1 MGTLWQDV
9 RYGFRML
16 GRNPAFTAVV
26 VAILAVAIG
35 ASTAVFSVVNA
46 VMLRPLPYKDSRDLV
61 TIREHGVRAARILCG
76 RPHFSFLRENNH
88 VFESL
93 AGLCG
98 RAFYVT
104 GIEKPHQ
111 VLAGEVT
118 ANFFPLLGTQ
128 PMLGRGFLPEEERPE
143 SAHVVILSHAFWR
156 DYLGASPD
164 ALGQTLSLTTYK
176 LGEKSVTTG
185 MHRESYTIVGIMPPR
200 FTFPYGKSVPLWTP
214 LIITEGVTG
223 SYPAP
228 VFPLARLKK
237 GVTPTQA
244 EADLAVLA
252 EHLRQFDPKVDL
264 EGAKFDVKRLLD
276 RLVEGHRKLPLL
288 LLGAAGFVLLI
299 ACGNVANLF
308 LARAT
313 VRQREMA
320 MRVALGASRGR
331 VLRQMLTESLLL
343 SGAAGV
349 LGLLLTFGTVQGL
362 VRLCPSDTPRLQET
376 SVDLTVLGFTLGV
389 AVLTGLLFGMMPAWR
404 ASDVSVGETLKE
416 GSGRT
421 TTGRGWRRLHSGLV
435 VSQLGLSL
443 VLLIGSALLIRSLM
457 ALTTVDLGFRPENVL
472 ALEIDL
478 PLAKYTK
485 TAQQNA
491 FCQSLL
497 ERLRALP
504 HVQSA
509 ALSDAWGVTGV
520 LGEGGYTARF
530 SLSGET
536 DTGLR
541 HTANWRCVTPDF
553 FAALGVRFL
562 RGRTLSEQDPDGV
575 VIDEILAQKCFP
587 DTDPVGQRLITED
600 GFFGHNPHTIL
611 GVVDTVKSF
620 ETLAPVQGMVYAMET
635 DLRDWPVF
643 LMRTDGDPMRL
654 APAVRQQVAD
664 LEPDPVIQTLEPL
677 ETTLSQ
683 MLAPRRFVM
692 ILLSLF
698 AGIALALA
706 TVGVYGL
713 LQYSTTQQT
722 HDIGIRIALGAR
734 KIDILWA
741 VVGQG
746 SKLTLIGVVL
756 GLAGAVALTRIL
768 SSFLYGVTATDPL
781 TLACVSVVLAGIAL
795 LASYLPARRAA
806 RIDPMVALRYE

>member
-1 MGTLWQDV
+1 
-9 RYGFRML
+9 ML
-16 GRNPAFTAVV
+16 ARTPGFTAVV
-26 VAILAVAIG
+26 VVILAVGIG
-35 ASTAVFSVVNA
+35 ANTAVFSVVNA
-46 VMLRPLPYKDSRDLV
+46 VMLRPLPYKNSHDLV
-61 TIREHGVRAARILCG
+61 TIREHGVRAERILCG
-76 RPHFSFLRENNH
+76 RSHFSFLRENNH

-93 AGLCG
+93 AGFCG

-104 GIEKPHQ
+104 GIEKPHE
-111 VLAGEVT
+111 VLTGEVT
-118 ANFFPLLGTQ
+118 ANLFPLLGIQ

-143 SAHVVILSHAFWR
+143 SAHVVILSHAFWT
-156 DYLGASPD
+156 DYLGGAPD
-164 ALGQTLSLTTYK
+164 ALGRTLSLATYK
-176 LGEKSVTTG
+176 LGETAITG
-185 MHRESYTIVGIMPPR
+185 FHSEGYTIVGIMPLG
-200 FTFPYGKSVPLWTP
+200 FTFPFGKSAPLWTP

-223 SYPAP
+223 PYPPP
-228 VFPLARLKK
+228 VFPLGCLKK
-237 GVTPTQA
+237 DVTPAQA
-244 EADLAVLA
+244 QADLAVLA
-252 EHLRQFDPKVDL
+252 EHLRQLDPKVDL

-331 VLRQMLTESLLL
+331 VLRQILTESLLL
-343 SGAAGV
+343 SAAAGV
-349 LGLLLTFGTVQGL
+349 LGLLLTFGTVRGL

-443 VLLIGSALLIRSLM
+443 ILLIGSALLIRSLM
-457 ALTTVDLGFRPENVL
+457 ALASVDLGFRPENVL
-472 ALEIDL
+472 ALEIRL
-478 PLAKYTK
+478 PYAKYTQ
-485 TAQQNA
+485 TAERNA

-497 ERLRALP
+497 ERLRTLP
-504 HVQSA
+504 GVQSA

-520 LGEGGYTARF
+520 MGEGGYTARF
-530 SLSGET
+530 SLSGQT
-536 DTGLR
+536 DTGPR
-541 HTANWRCVTPDF
+541 HTANWQCVTPDF

-562 RGRTLSEQDPDGV
+562 RGQALSDQDPDGV
-575 VIDEILAQKCFP
+575 VIDEILAQECFP
-587 DTDPVGQRLITED
+587 GVDPIGQRLITEDRFND

-611 GVVDTVKSF
+611 GVVDTVRSF
-620 ETLAPVQGMVYAMET
+620 DILAPAQGMVYAKET
-635 DLRDWPVF
+635 DLRDSPVF
-643 LMRTDGDPMRL
+643 LIRTDGDPLRL

-677 ETTLSQ
+677 TTTLSQ

-706 TVGVYGL
+706 TIGVYGL

-722 HDIGIRIALGAR
+722 HDIGIRMALGAR
-734 KIDILWA
+734 KIDILRA
-741 VVGQG
+741 VVGHG
-746 SKLTLIGVVL
+746 LKLTVFGVAA
-756 GLAGAVALTRIL
+756 GLAGALILTRVI
-768 SSFLYGVTATDPL
+768 SSFLYGVTRTDPM
-781 TLACVSVVLAGIAL
+781 TFVCVSLVLAGVAL

>member
-1 MGTLWQDV
+1 MGTLWQDI
-9 RYGFRML
+9 RYGGRML
-16 GRNPAFTAVV
+16 AKNPGFTAVV
-26 VAILAVAIG
+26 VLILAVGIG
-35 ASTAVFSVVNA
+35 ANTALFSVVNA
-46 VMLRPLPYKDSRDLV
+46 VLLRPLPYKNSHDLV
-61 TIREHGVRAARILCG
+61 TIREHGVRAGRILCG

-88 VFESL
+88 AFESL
-93 AGLCG
+93 AGFSG
-98 RAFYVT
+98 RAFYVM
-104 GIEKPHQ
+104 GIDKSCQ
-111 VLAGEVT
+111 VHALEVT
-118 ANFFPLLGTQ
+118 ANLFPLLGIR
-128 PMLGRGFLPEEERPE
+128 PMLGRGFLPEEEKPE

-164 ALGQTLSLTTYK
+164 ALGKTLSLTTNK
-176 LGEKSVTTG
+176 LGESLTAD
-185 MHRESYTIVGIMPPR
+185 MHRESYTIVGILPPG

-214 LIITEGVTG
+214 LVITEGVAG
-223 SYPAP
+223 PYPWP

-252 EHLRQFDPKVDL
+252 EHLRQLDPKVDI
-264 EGAKFDVKRLLD
+264 EGATFSVTRLLD
-276 RLVEGHRKLPLL
+276 GLVKGHRKLPLL

-343 SGAAGV
+343 SLAAGV
-349 LGLLLTFGTVQGL
+349 LGLLLAFGTVKGL

-389 AVLTGLLFGMMPAWR
+389 ALLTGLLFGMMPAWR

-421 TTGRGWRRLHSGLV
+421 TTGRRWRRLHSGLV

-457 ALTTVDLGFRPENVL
+457 ALASVDLGFRPENVL
-472 ALEIDL
+472 AMEISL
-478 PLAKYTK
+478 PYAKYTE

-509 ALSDAWGVTGV
+509 ALSDGWGVTGV
-520 LGEGGYTARF
+520 MGEGGYTARF
-530 SLSGET
+530 SSSGQT
-536 DTGLR
+536 DTELR
-541 HTANWRCVTPDF
+541 HTAKWRCVTPDF
-553 FAALGVRFL
+553 FAALGARFL

-600 GFFGHNPHTIL
+600 EFFGHNIHTIL
-611 GVVDTVKSF
+611 GVVDTVRSF
-620 ETLAPVQGMVYAMET
+620 DILAPVQGMVYAMET

-643 LMRTDGDPMRL
+643 LIRTDGDPMRL
-654 APAVRQQVAD
+654 APTVRQQVAD

-692 ILLSLF
+692 LLLSLF

-706 TVGVYGL
+706 TIGVYAL
-713 LQYSTTQQT
+713 LQYGTTQQT
-722 HDIGIRIALGAR
+722 HDIGIRMALGAR
-734 KIDILWA
+734 QADILRA
-741 VVGQG
+741 VMWQG
-746 SKLTLIGVVL
+746 FQLTLVGVTIGLV
-756 GLAGAVALTRIL
+756 GALFLTRVI
-768 SSFLYGVTATDPL
+768 SSFLYGVTRTDLATFAGVS
-781 TLACVSVVLAGIAL
+781 LALAGAAL
-795 LASYLPARRAA
+795 LAGYLPARRAA

>member
-1 MGTLWQDV
+1 MGTLGQDI
-9 RYGFRML
+9 RYGLRML
-16 GRNPAFTAVV
+16 ARSPGFTVV
-26 VAILAVAIG
+26 VVVILAVGIGVNTAI
-35 ASTAVFSVVNA
+35 FSVVNA
-46 VMLRPLPYKDSRDLV
+46 VMLRPLPYKNSRDLV
-61 TIREHGVRAARILCG
+61 TIREHGVRADRILCA
-76 RPHFSFLRENNH
+76 RSHFSFLRENNH

-93 AGLCG
+93 AGFCG

-104 GIEKPHQ
+104 GIEKPHE
-111 VLAGEVT
+111 VRTGEVT
-118 ANFFPLLGTQ
+118 ANLFPLLGIQ

-156 DYLGASPD
+156 DYLGGAPD
-164 ALGQTLSLTTYK
+164 ALGKTLSLTTYK
-176 LGEKSVTTG
+176 LGETVITG
-185 MHRESYTIVGIMPPR
+185 FHSEGYTIVGIMPLG
-200 FTFPYGKSVPLWTP
+200 FTFPFGKSVPLWTP

-223 SYPAP
+223 PYPPP

-237 GVTPTQA
+237 GVTPAQA

-252 EHLRQFDPKVDL
+252 DHLRQFDPKVDL
-264 EGAKFDVKRLLD
+264 EGATFEVYRLLD
-276 RLVEGHRKLPLL
+276 GLVRGHRKLPLL

-343 SGAAGV
+343 SVAAGV
-349 LGLLLTFGTVQGL
+349 LGVLLTFGTVKGL

-416 GSGRT
+416 ASGRT

-443 VLLIGSALLIRSLM
+443 ILLIGSALLIRSLM
-457 ALTTVDLGFRPENVL
+457 ALANVDLGFRPENVL
-472 ALEIDL
+472 ALEIRL
-478 PLAKYTK
+478 PYAKYTN
-485 TAQQNA
+485 TAQKNA
-491 FCQSLL
+491 FCQSLR

-504 HVQSA
+504 GVQSA
-509 ALSDAWGVTGV
+509 ALSDSWGVTG
-520 LGEGGYTARF
+520 GYPARF
-530 SLSGET
+530 SLSGQT

-541 HTANWRCVTPDF
+541 HTAQWRSVTPDF
-553 FAALGVRFL
+553 FTALGVRFL
-562 RGRTLSEQDPDGV
+562 RGQTLSDQAPDGV
-575 VIDEILAQKCFP
+575 VIDEILARECFP
-587 DTDPVGQRLITED
+587 GVDPVGQRLITED
-600 GFFGHNPHTIL
+600 RFEDGLFGHNLHTIL
-611 GVVDTVKSF
+611 GVVETVRSF
-620 ETLAPVQGMVYAMET
+620 DIPAPVQGMVYAMATEFEN
-635 DLRDWPVF
+635 WPA
-643 LMRTDGDPMRL
+643 LLIRTDGDPMRL

-706 TVGVYGL
+706 TIGVYGL

-722 HDIGIRIALGAR
+722 HDIGIRMALGAR
-734 KIDILWA
+734 KVDILRA
-741 VVGQG
+741 VVGHG
-746 SKLTLIGVVL
+746 LKLTVFGVAV
-756 GLAGAVALTRIL
+756 GLAGALLLTRVI
-768 SSFLYGVTATDPL
+768 SSFLYGVTRTDPM
-781 TLACVSVVLAGIAL
+781 TFVCVSLLLAGVAL
-795 LASYLPARRAA
+795 LASYIPARRAA
-806 RIDPMVALRYE
+806 KIDPMVALRYE

>member
-9 RYGFRML
+9 KYGCRML
-16 GRNPAFTAVV
+16 GRNPGFTAVV
-26 VAILAVAIG
+26 ILILAVGIG
-35 ASTAVFSVVNA
+35 ANTAVFSVVNA
-46 VMLRPLPYKDSRDLV
+46 VMLRPLPYKNSRDLV
-61 TIREHGVRAARILCG
+61 RIREQGVRSARIVCG
-76 RPHFSFLRENNH
+76 RPHFSFLRENNQ

-93 AGLCG
+93 AGYCG

-104 GIEKPHQ
+104 GIERPHE
-111 VLAGEVT
+111 VPTCEVT
-118 ANFFPLLGTQ
+118 ANLFPMLGIQ
-128 PMLGRGFLPEEERPE
+128 PMLGRGFLPEEEQPE
-143 SAHVVILSHAFWR
+143 NAHVVILNHAFWR

-164 ALGQTLSLTTYK
+164 ALGKTLSLTTYK
-176 LGEKSVTTG
+176 LGETTITG
-185 MHRESYTIVGIMPPR
+185 FHSEGYTIVGIMPPG
-200 FTFPYGKSVPLWTP
+200 FTFPFGQSRPLWTP
-214 LIITEGVTG
+214 LIITEGVAG
-223 SYPAP
+223 PYPPP

-237 GVTPTQA
+237 GVTPAQV
-244 EADLAVLA
+244 EADLAVLSDR
-252 EHLRQFDPKVDL
+252 LRQFDPKVDL
-264 EGAKFDVKRLLD
+264 EGARFSVIRLLD
-276 RLVEGHRKLPLL
+276 GVVEGHRKLPLL

-313 VRQREMA
+313 GRQREMA

-343 SGAAGV
+343 SVAAGV
-349 LGLLLTFGTVQGL
+349 LGLLLTFCTVKGL
-362 VRLCPSDTPRLQET
+362 VRLCPSDTPRLQDT

-389 AVLTGLLFGMMPAWR
+389 AILTGLLFGMIPAWR

-457 ALTTVDLGFRPENVL
+457 ALASVDLGFRPENVL
-472 ALEIDL
+472 ALEIRL
-478 PLAKYTK
+478 PYAKYTN
-485 TAQQNA
+485 TAQRKA
-491 FCQSLL
+491 FIQPLL

-509 ALSDAWGVTGV
+509 ALLDGFGVTDA
-520 LGEGGYTARF
+520 LGEGGYATPF
-530 SLSGET
+530 SLSGQT
-536 DTGLR
+536 DTRLR
-541 HTANWRCVTPDF
+541 PTAKWRSVTPDF

-562 RGRTLSEQDPDGV
+562 QGQTLSEQDPDGV
-575 VIDEILAQKCFP
+575 VIDEILAQKYFP
-587 DTDPVGQRLITED
+587 GVDPVGQRLITED
-600 GFFGHNPHTIL
+600 GASGHNLHTIL
-611 GVVDTVKSF
+611 GVVDTVRSF
-620 ETLAPVQGMVYAMET
+620 DILGPVQGMVYAMATEFEN
-635 DLRDWPVF
+635 WPA
-643 LMRTDGDPMRL
+643 LLIRTDGDPMRL
-654 APAVRQQVAD
+654 APAVRKQVAD
-664 LEPDPVIQTLEPL
+664 LEPDPVIRTLEPL

-683 MLAPRRFVM
+683 MLAPRRFAM

-706 TVGVYGL
+706 TIGVYGL

-722 HDIGIRIALGAR
+722 HDIGIRMALGAR
-734 KIDILWA
+734 KTDILRA

-746 SKLTLIGVVL
+746 LRLTLIGIAL
-756 GLAGAVALTRIL
+756 GVAGAVALTRVL
-768 SSFLYGVTATDPL
+768 ASLLYGVTPTDPL
-781 TLACVSVVLAGIAL
+781 TLAGVSLVLIGIAL

>member
-1 MGTLWQDV
+1 
-9 RYGFRML
+9 ML
-16 GRNPAFTAVV
+16 ARTPGFTAVV
-26 VAILAVAIG
+26 VVILAVGIG
-35 ASTAVFSVVNA
+35 ANTAVFSVVNA
-46 VMLRPLPYKDSRDLV
+46 VLLRPLPYQNSRDIV
-61 TIREHGVRAARILCG
+61 AIREHGVRAARILCG

-93 AGLCG
+93 AGFSG

-104 GIEKPHQ
+104 GIEKPYQ
-111 VLAGEVT
+111 VRGLEVT
-118 ANFFPLLGTQ
+118 ANFFPLLGIQ

-143 SAHVVILSHAFWR
+143 NAHVVILSHAFWM
-156 DYLGASPD
+156 DYLGGAPD
-164 ALGQTLSLTTYK
+164 ALGKTLSLTTNK
-176 LGEKSVTTG
+176 LGEGLSTG
-185 MHRESYTIVGIMPPR
+185 LHSEGYTIVGILPPG
-200 FTFPYGKSVPLWTP
+200 FGFPYSKSVPLWTP
-214 LIITEGVTG
+214 LIMTEGATG
-223 SYPAP
+223 AYPWP
-228 VFPLARLKK
+228 VFPLGRLKR
-237 GVTPTQA
+237 GVTPAQA
-244 EADLAVLA
+244 EADLAVFA
-252 EHLRQFDPKVDL
+252 EHLRQLDPKVDL
-264 EGAKFDVKRLLD
+264 AGATFEVYRLLD
-276 RLVEGHRKLPLL
+276 GLVRGHRKLPLL

-349 LGLLLTFGTVQGL
+349 LGLLLTFGTVKGL

-389 AVLTGLLFGMMPAWR
+389 VVLTGLLFGMVPAWR

-457 ALTTVDLGFRPENVL
+457 ALANVDLGFRPENVL
-472 ALEIDL
+472 TLGMRL
-478 PLAKYTK
+478 PYAKYTN

-504 HVQSA
+504 GVQSVA
-509 ALSDAWGVTGV
+509 SSDSWSVTD
-520 LGEGGYTARF
+520 GYTARF
-530 SLSGET
+530 SLAGQT
-536 DTGLR
+536 DAGLR
-541 HTANWRCVTPDF
+541 HTANWRSVTPDF

-562 RGRTLSEQDPDGV
+562 RGQTLAEQDPEGV
-575 VIDEILAQKCFP
+575 VVDEILARACFP

-600 GFFGHNPHTIL
+600 RFGDGSFGHNPHTIL
-611 GVVDTVKSF
+611 GVVGAVRSFDTA
-620 ETLAPVQGMVYAMET
+620 APVQGMVYALATGFENS
-635 DLRDWPVF
+635 PVF
-643 LMRTDGDPMRL
+643 WIRTEGDPMRL
-654 APAVRQQVAD
+654 APAVRQQVAE

-677 ETTLSQ
+677 EKTLSQ

-706 TVGVYGL
+706 TIGIYGL

-722 HDIGIRIALGAR
+722 HDIGIRMALGAR
-734 KIDILWA
+734 KTDILRA

-746 SKLTLIGVVL
+746 LKLTLIGVMA

-768 SSFLYGVTATDPL
+768 SSLLYGVTPTDPL

-806 RIDPMVALRYE
+806 RVDPMTALRYE

>member
-1 MGTLWQDV
+1 MGTLGQDI
-9 RYGFRML
+9 RYGLRML
-16 GRNPAFTAVV
+16 ARSPGFTVVAVV
-26 VAILAVAIG
+26 ILAVGIG
-35 ASTAVFSVVNA
+35 ANTAVFSVVNA

-61 TIREHGVRAARILCG
+61 TIREHGVRAERILCG

-93 AGLCG
+93 AGFCG

-104 GIEKPHQ
+104 GIEKPHEIHTC
-111 VLAGEVT
+111 EVT
-118 ANFFPLLGTQ
+118 ANLFPLLGIQ

-143 SAHVVILSHAFWR
+143 SAHVVILSHAFWT

-164 ALGQTLSLTTYK
+164 ALGQTLSLTTNK
-176 LGEKSVTTG
+176 LGEGLSTG
-185 MHRESYTIVGIMPPR
+185 LHSEGYTIVGIMPLG
-200 FTFPYGKSVPLWTP
+200 FAFPFGRPAPLWTP
-214 LIITEGVTG
+214 MIITEGATG
-223 SYPAP
+223 LYPPP

-237 GVTPTQA
+237 GVTPAQA

-252 EHLRQFDPKVDL
+252 DHLRQFDPKVDL
-264 EGAKFDVKRLLD
+264 EGATFEVYRLLD
-276 RLVEGHRKLPLL
+276 GLVRGHRKLPLL

-343 SGAAGV
+343 SVAAGV
-349 LGLLLTFGTVQGL
+349 LGVLLTFGTVKGL

-416 GSGRT
+416 ASGRT

-443 VLLIGSALLIRSLM
+443 ILLIGSALLIRSLM
-457 ALTTVDLGFRPENVL
+457 ALANVDLGFRPENVL
-472 ALEIDL
+472 ALEIRL
-478 PLAKYTK
+478 PYAKYTN
-485 TAQQNA
+485 TAQKNA
-491 FCQSLL
+491 FCQSLR

-504 HVQSA
+504 GVQSA
-509 ALSDAWGVTGV
+509 ALSDSWGVTG
-520 LGEGGYTARF
+520 GYPARF
-530 SLSGET
+530 SLSGQT

-541 HTANWRCVTPDF
+541 HTAKWRSVTPDF
-553 FAALGVRFL
+553 FTALGVRFL
-562 RGRTLSEQDPDGV
+562 RGQTLSEQDPDGV
-575 VIDEILAQKCFP
+575 VIDEILARECFLGV
-587 DTDPVGQRLITED
+587 DPVGQRLIMED
-600 GFFGHNPHTIL
+600 RASEHNLHTIL
-611 GVVDTVKSF
+611 GVVETVRSF
-620 ETLAPVQGMVYAMET
+620 DIPAPVQGMVYAMATEFENS
-635 DLRDWPVF
+635 PAF
-643 LMRTDGDPMRL
+643 LIRTDGDPMRL

-677 ETTLSQ
+677 ETALSQ
-683 MLAPRRFVM
+683 VLAPRRFVM

-706 TVGVYGL
+706 TIGVYGL
-713 LQYSTTQQT
+713 LQYSTAQQT
-722 HDIGIRIALGAR
+722 HDIGIRMALGAR
-734 KIDILWA
+734 KIDILRT

-746 SKLTLIGVVL
+746 LKLTVFGVAVGL
-756 GLAGAVALTRIL
+756 GGALLLTRVI
-768 SSFLYGVTATDPL
+768 SSFLYGVTRTDPM
-781 TLACVSVVLAGIAL
+781 TFACVPLILAGVAL
-795 LASYLPARRAA
+795 LASYIPARRAA
-806 RIDPMVALRYE
+806 KIDPMVALRYE

>member
-9 RYGFRML
+9 KYGCRML
-16 GRNPAFTAVV
+16 GRNRGFTAVV
-26 VAILAVAIG
+26 ILILAVGIG
-35 ASTAVFSVVNA
+35 ANTAVFSVVNA
-46 VMLRPLPYKDSRDLV
+46 VLLRPLPYKNSRDLV
-61 TIREHGVRAARILCG
+61 RIREQGVRSARIVCG

-111 VLAGEVT
+111 VLTGEVT
-118 ANFFPLLGTQ
+118 ANFFPLLGIQ

-143 SAHVVILSHAFWR
+143 GAHVVILSHAFWI
-156 DYLGASPD
+156 DYLGASPE
-164 ALGQTLSLTTYK
+164 ALGKTLSLTTYE
-176 LGEKSVTTG
+176 LGEKSLTTG
-185 MHRESYTIVGIMPPR
+185 MHRESYTIVGIMPPG
-200 FTFPYGKSVPLWTP
+200 FTYPYGKSVPLWTP
-214 LIITEGVTG
+214 LITTEGVMG

-244 EADLAVLA
+244 EADMAVLA
-252 EHLRQFDPKVDL
+252 DHLRQLDPKVDL

-343 SGAAGV
+343 SVAAGV
-349 LGLLLTFGTVQGL
+349 LGLLLAFGTVKGL

-389 AVLTGLLFGMMPAWR
+389 AILTGLLFGMMPAWR

-457 ALTTVDLGFRPENVL
+457 ALASVDLGFRPENVL
-472 ALEIDL
+472 ALEIRL
-478 PLAKYTK
+478 PYAKYTN
-485 TAQQNA
+485 TAQRKA
-491 FCQSLL
+491 FFQPLL

-509 ALSDAWGVTGV
+509 ALLDGFGVTDA
-520 LGEGGYTARF
+520 LGTEGYAARF
-530 SLSGET
+530 SLLGQT
-536 DTGLR
+536 DAGLR
-541 HTANWRCVTPDF
+541 HTAKWRCVTPDF

-562 RGRTLSEQDPDGV
+562 RGQTLSDQDPDGV
-575 VIDEILAQKCFP
+575 VIDEILARKCFP
-587 DTDPVGQRLITED
+587 GVDPVGQRLITED
-600 GFFGHNPHTIL
+600 SASGHNLHTIL
-611 GVVDTVKSF
+611 GVVDTVRSF
-620 ETLAPVQGMVYAMET
+620 DILAPVQGMVYAMATEFEN
-635 DLRDWPVF
+635 WPA
-643 LMRTDGDPMRL
+643 LLIRTDGDPMRL
-654 APAVRQQVAD
+654 APAVRKQVAD

-698 AGIALALA
+698 AGIALVLA
-706 TVGVYGL
+706 TIGVYGL

-722 HDIGIRIALGAR
+722 HDIGIRMALGAR
-734 KIDILWA
+734 KTDILRA

-746 SKLTLIGVVL
+746 LRLTLIGIAL
-756 GLAGAVALTRIL
+756 GVAGAVALTRIL
-768 SSFLYGVTATDPL
+768 SSLLYGVTATDPL
-781 TLACVSVVLAGIAL
+781 IIACVSMVLAGVAL
-795 LASYLPARRAA
+795 LASYIPARRAA
-806 RIDPMVALRYE
+806 RVDPMTALRYE

>member
-1 MGTLWQDV
+1 MGTLWQDI
-9 RYGFRML
+9 RYGLRML
-16 GRNPAFTAVV
+16 ARSPGFTAVV
-26 VAILAVAIG
+26 ILILAVGIG
-35 ASTAVFSVVNA
+35 ANTAVFSVVNA
-46 VMLRPLPYKDSRDLV
+46 VLLRPLPYKNSRDLV
-61 TIREHGVRAARILCG
+61 TIREHGVRSERILCG

-93 AGLCG
+93 AGFSG

-104 GIEKPHQ
+104 GIEKPHE
-111 VLAGEVT
+111 VHACEVT
-118 ANFFPLLGTQ
+118 ANLFPLLGIQ
-128 PMLGRGFLPEEERPE
+128 PMLGRGFLPDEERPE
-143 SAHVVILSHAFWR
+143 SARVVILSHAFWR
-156 DYLGASPD
+156 DYLGGAPD
-164 ALGQTLSLTTYK
+164 ALGKTLSLTTNK
-176 LGEKSVTTG
+176 LGEGLSTG
-185 MHRESYTIVGIMPPR
+185 LHSEGYTIVGILPPG
-200 FTFPYGKSVPLWTP
+200 FAFPFGRPAPLWTP
-214 LIITEGVTG
+214 LIMTEGVAG
-223 SYPAP
+223 PYPWP

-252 EHLRQFDPKVDL
+252 EHLRQLDPKVDL
-264 EGAKFDVKRLLD
+264 EGARFDVKRHLD

-320 MRVALGASRGR
+320 MRVALGALRGR

-343 SGAAGV
+343 SVAAGV
-349 LGLLLTFGTVQGL
+349 LGLLLTFGTVKGL

-443 VLLIGSALLIRSLM
+443 VLLIGSVLLIRSLM
-457 ALTTVDLGFRPENVL
+457 ALAGVDLGFRPENVL
-472 ALEIDL
+472 AMEIRL
-478 PLAKYTK
+478 PYAKYTG

-509 ALSDAWGVTGV
+509 ALSDSWGVTD
-520 LGEGGYTARF
+520 GYAARF
-530 SLSGET
+530 SLSGQT
-536 DTGLR
+536 DAGLR
-541 HTANWRCVTPDF
+541 HTAKWRSVTPDF

-562 RGRTLSEQDPDGV
+562 RGQTLSEQDPDGV
-575 VIDEILAQKCFP
+575 VIDEILAQECFP
-587 DTDPVGQRLITED
+587 GVDPVGQRLITED
-600 GFFGHNPHTIL
+600 SFFGRNPHTIL
-611 GVVDTVKSF
+611 GVVDTVRSF
-620 ETLAPVQGMVYAMET
+620 DLLAPVQGMVYAMATEFENC
-635 DLRDWPVF
+635 PVF
-643 LMRTDGDPMRL
+643 LIRTDGDPMHL
-654 APAVRQQVAD
+654 APMVRKQVAD

-677 ETTLSQ
+677 ETTLSG
-683 MLAPRRFVM
+683 MLAPRRFAM

-706 TVGVYGL
+706 TIGVYAL

-722 HDIGIRIALGAR
+722 HDIGIRMALGAR
-734 KIDILWA
+734 RIDIVRA
-741 VVGQG
+741 VVGHG
-746 SKLTLIGVVL
+746 LKLTLIGVVIGL
-756 GLAGAVALTRIL
+756 GGALVLTRLI
-768 SSFLYGVTATDPL
+768 SSFLYGVTRTDPA
-781 TLACVSVVLAGIAL
+781 TFAGVSLVLAGVAL
-795 LASYLPARRAA
+795 TASYLPARRAA
-806 RIDPMVALRYE
+806 RIDPMAALRHE

>member
-1 MGTLWQDV
+1 VTVLWQDI
-9 RYGFRML
+9 RYGVRML
-16 GRNPAFTAVV
+16 ARSPGFTAVV
-26 VAILAVAIG
+26 VVILALGIG
-35 ASTAVFSVVNA
+35 ANTAVFSVVNA
-46 VMLRPLPYKDSRDLV
+46 VLLRPLPYKDSHDLV

-76 RPHFSFLRENNH
+76 RPHFSFLRQNNH

-93 AGLCG
+93 AGFCG

-111 VLAGEVT
+111 MHTCEVT
-118 ANFFPLLGTQ
+118 ANLFPLLGIQ

-143 SAHVVILSHAFWR
+143 KAHVVILSHAFWK
-156 DYLGASPD
+156 DYLGGAPD
-164 ALGQTLSLTTYK
+164 AIGKTLTLTTNK
-176 LGEKSVTTG
+176 LGESMTAG
-185 MHRESYTIVGIMPPR
+185 LHSESYTIVGVMPPGS
-200 FTFPYGKSVPLWTP
+200 TFPYSKSVPLWTP
-214 LIITEGVTG
+214 MIITEGVAS
-223 SYPAP
+223 SYPPP

-237 GVTPTQA
+237 GVTPAQA

-252 EHLRQFDPKVDL
+252 DHMRQFDPKVDL
-264 EGAKFDVKRLLD
+264 EGVTFEVRRLLD
-276 RLVEGHRKLPLL
+276 GLVKGHRKLPLL

-343 SGAAGV
+343 SVAAGV
-349 LGLLLTFGTVQGL
+349 LGLLLTFCTVKGL

-443 VLLIGSALLIRSLM
+443 VLLIGSALLVHSLI
-457 ALTTVDLGFRPENVL
+457 ALANVDLGFRPENVL
-472 ALEIDL
+472 AMEIRL
-478 PLAKYTK
+478 PYAKYTK
-485 TAQQNA
+485 TAQEKA

-509 ALSDAWGVTGV
+509 ALSDSWDVTG
-520 LGEGGYTARF
+520 GYAAPF
-530 SLSGET
+530 SLSGQT
-536 DTGLR
+536 DTGRR
-541 HTANWRCVTPDF
+541 HSAKWRSVTPDF
-553 FAALGVRFL
+553 FTALGVRFL
-562 RGRTLSEQDPDGV
+562 RGQTLSEQDPDGV
-575 VIDEILAQKCFP
+575 VIDEILARECFP
-587 DTDPVGQRLITED
+587 GVDPVGQRLITD
-600 GFFGHNPHTIL
+600 DRASGHNLHTIL
-611 GVVDTVKSF
+611 GVVDTVRSF
-620 ETLAPVQGMVYAMET
+620 DILAPVQGVVYAMAPESEN
-635 DLRDWPVF
+635 WPVF

-664 LEPDPVIQTLEPL
+664 LEPDPVIETLEPL
-677 ETTLSQ
+677 TTTLSQ

-722 HDIGIRIALGAR
+722 HDIGIRMALGAR
-734 KIDILWA
+734 KTDILHA
-741 VVGQG
+741 VIGHALQ
-746 SKLTLIGVVL
+746 LTLIGVAV

-768 SSFLYGVTATDPL
+768 SSLLYDVTPTDPA
-781 TLACVSVVLAGIAL
+781 TLAGVSVLLAAIAL
-795 LASYLPARRAA
+795 LAGYLPARRAA
-806 RIDPMVALRYE
+806 RIDPMAALRYE

>member
-1 MGTLWQDV
+1 MRIVWQDI
-9 RYGFRML
+9 RYGLRML
-16 GRNPAFTAVV
+16 TRSPGFTAVV
-26 VAILAVAIG
+26 VVILAVGIG
-35 ASTAVFSVVNA
+35 ANTAVFSVVNA
-46 VMLRPLPYKDSRDLV
+46 VMLRPLPYKNSRDIV
-61 TIREHGVRAARILCG
+61 TIREHGVRAARILCA
-76 RPHFSFLRENNH
+76 RSHFSFLRENNH

-93 AGLCG
+93 AGFSG

-104 GIEKPHQ
+104 GIEKPQQ
-111 VLAGEVT
+111 VRALEVT
-118 ANFFPLLGTQ
+118 ANLFPLLGIQ
-128 PMLGRGFLPEEERPE
+128 PILGRGFLPEEERPQ

-156 DYLGASPD
+156 DYLGGSPE
-164 ALGQTLSLTTYK
+164 ALGKTLSVTTNK
-176 LGEKSVTTG
+176 LGENLTTG
-185 MHRESYTIVGIMPPR
+185 LHSESYTIVGIMPPGSA
-200 FTFPYGKSVPLWTP
+200 FPYGKSVPLWTP
-214 LIITEGVTG
+214 LVLTEGVAG
-223 SYPAP
+223 PYPWP

-237 GVTPTQA
+237 GITPTQA

-252 EHLRQFDPKVDL
+252 DHLRQLDPKVDL
-264 EGAKFDVKRLLD
+264 EGATFSVTRLLD
-276 RLVEGHRKLPLL
+276 GLVRGHRKLPLL

-343 SGAAGV
+343 SVAAGV
-349 LGLLLTFGTVQGL
+349 LGLLLTFCTVKGL

-389 AVLTGLLFGMMPAWR
+389 AVLMGLLFGMMPAWR

-421 TTGRGWRRLHSGLV
+421 TTGRGWHRLHSGLV

-443 VLLIGSALLIRSLM
+443 ILLIGSALLIRSLM
-457 ALTTVDLGFRPENVL
+457 ALASVDLGFRPENVL
-472 ALEIDL
+472 ALEIRL
-478 PLAKYTK
+478 PYAKYTK

-509 ALSDAWGVTGV
+509 ALSDSWGVTG
-520 LGEGGYTARF
+520 GYAARF
-530 SLSGET
+530 SLSGQT

-541 HTANWRCVTPDF
+541 HTAKWRSVTPDF
-553 FAALGVRFL
+553 FAALRVRFL
-562 RGRTLSEQDPDGV
+562 RGQTLSEQDPDGV
-575 VIDEILAQKCFP
+575 VIDEILARECFP
-587 DTDPVGQRLITED
+587 GVDPVGQRLITED
-600 GFFGHNPHTIL
+600 SFFGHNLHIIL
-611 GVVDTVKSF
+611 GVVDTVRSF
-620 ETLAPVQGMVYAMET
+620 DILAPVQGTVYAMATEFEN
-635 DLRDWPVF
+635 WPVF
-643 LMRTDGDPMRL
+643 LIRTDGDPMRL

-683 MLAPRRFVM
+683 TLAPRRFVM

-698 AGIALALA
+698 AGIALVLA
-706 TVGVYGL
+706 TIGVYGL

-722 HDIGIRIALGAR
+722 HDIGIRMALGAR
-734 KIDILWA
+734 RIDILRA

-746 SKLTLIGVVL
+746 LKLTVIGVSL
-756 GLAGAVALTRIL
+756 GLVGAFVLTRLI
-768 SSFLYGVTATDPL
+768 SSFLYGVTRTDPM
-781 TLACVSVVLAGIAL
+781 TFTCVPLVLAGVAL

>member
-16 GRNPAFTAVV
+16 AKSPGFTAVV
-26 VAILAVAIG
+26 ILILAVGIG
-35 ASTAVFSVVNA
+35 ANTAVFSVVNA
-46 VMLRPLPYKDSRDLV
+46 VMLRPLPYKNSRDLV
-61 TIREHGVRAARILCG
+61 AIREHGVRGGRILCG

-93 AGLCG
+93 AGFSG

-104 GIEKPHQ
+104 GIEKPYQ
-111 VLAGEVT
+111 VRGLEVT
-118 ANFFPLLGTQ
+118 ANFFPLLGIQ
-128 PMLGRGFLPEEERPE
+128 PLLGRGFLPEEERPE
-143 SAHVVILSHAFWR
+143 NAHVVILSHAFWT
-156 DYLGASPD
+156 DHLGASPD
-164 ALGQTLSLTTYK
+164 VLGQTLSLTTNK
-176 LGEKSVTTG
+176 LGEGLSTG
-185 MHRESYTIVGIMPPR
+185 LHSEGYTIVGILPPS
-200 FTFPYGKSVPLWTP
+200 FTYLSGKSVPLWTP

-223 SYPAP
+223 SYPWP
-228 VFPLARLKK
+228 VFPWGRLKR
-237 GVTPTQA
+237 GVTPAQA

-264 EGAKFDVKRLLD
+264 EGAKFEVYRLLD
-276 RLVEGHRKLPLL
+276 GLVRGHRKLPLL

-320 MRVALGASRGR
+320 LRVALGAARRR
-331 VLRQMLTESLLL
+331 VLRQMLTESLLV

-349 LGLLLTFGTVQGL
+349 LGLLLTFGTVKGL

-404 ASDVSVGETLKE
+404 ASEVSVGETLKE

-457 ALTTVDLGFRPENVL
+457 ALASVDLGFRPENVL
-472 ALEIDL
+472 TLEIRL
-478 PLAKYTK
+478 PYAKYTN

-504 HVQSA
+504 GVQSA
-509 ALSDAWGVTGV
+509 ALSDSWSVT
-520 LGEGGYTARF
+520 GGYTARF
-530 SLSGET
+530 SLAGQT
-536 DTGLR
+536 DTGRR
-541 HTANWRCVTPDF
+541 HTATWRSVTPDF
-553 FAALGVRFL
+553 FTALGVRFL
-562 RGRTLSEQDPDGV
+562 RGQTLSEQDPAGV
-575 VIDEILAQKCFP
+575 VVDEILARECFP
-587 DTDPVGQRLITED
+587 DTDPVGQRLLTED
-600 GFFGHNPHTIL
+600 RFKDGSFGHNPHTIL
-611 GVVDTVKSF
+611 GVVDTVRSF
-620 ETLAPVQGMVYAMET
+620 DTLTPVQGMVYALATEFENS
-635 DLRDWPVF
+635 PV
-643 LMRTDGDPMRL
+643 LLIRTDGDPMRL

-706 TVGVYGL
+706 TIGVYGL

-722 HDIGIRIALGAR
+722 HDIGIRMALGAGQADVLR
-734 KIDILWA
+734 A

-746 SKLTLIGVVL
+746 LKLTVLGVAV
-756 GLAGAVALTRIL
+756 GLAGALVLTRLI
-768 SSFLYGVTATDPL
+768 SSFLYGVTRTDPV
-781 TLACVSVVLAGIAL
+781 TFACVSLILAGAAL

-806 RIDPMVALRYE
+806 RVDPMTALRYE

>member
-1 MGTLWQDV
+1 MGTLWQDI
-9 RYGFRML
+9 RYGGRML
-16 GRNPAFTAVV
+16 TKNPGFTAVAV
-26 VAILAVAIG
+26 LILAVGIG
-35 ASTAVFSVVNA
+35 ANTALFSVVNA
-46 VMLRPLPYKDSRDLV
+46 VLLRPLPYKNSHDLV
-61 TIREHGVRAARILCG
+61 TIRERGVRSARILCG

-93 AGLCG
+93 AGFCG
-98 RAFYVT
+98 RVFYVT

-111 VLAGEVT
+111 VHTCEVT
-118 ANFFPLLGTQ
+118 ANLFPLLGIQ

-143 SAHVVILSHAFWR
+143 NAHVVILSHAFWR

-164 ALGQTLSLTTYK
+164 ALGQTLSLTTNK
-176 LGEKSVTTG
+176 LGERMTTG
-185 MHRESYTIVGIMPPR
+185 LHCEAYTIVGVMPPAC
-200 FTFPYGKSVPLWTP
+200 TFPFGRAVPLWTP

-223 SYPAP
+223 LSPAP

-252 EHLRQFDPKVDL
+252 DHLRQLDPKVDL
-264 EGAKFDVKRLLD
+264 EGAKFDVRRLLD
-276 RLVEGHRKLPLL
+276 GLVAGHRKLPLL

-308 LARAT
+308 LARAS

-343 SGAAGV
+343 SVAAGV
-349 LGLLLTFGTVQGL
+349 LGLLLTFATVKGL
-362 VRLCPSDTPRLQET
+362 VRLCPSNTPRLQET

-404 ASDVSVGETLKE
+404 ASEVSVGETLKE

-457 ALTTVDLGFRPENVL
+457 ALASVDLGFRPENVL
-472 ALEIDL
+472 AMEILL
-478 PLAKYTK
+478 PYAKYTK
-485 TAQQNA
+485 TAQQNV
-491 FCQSLL
+491 FFESLL

-509 ALSDAWGVTGV
+509 ALSDTWGVTG
-520 LGEGGYTARF
+520 GYAARF
-530 SLSGET
+530 SLSGQP

-541 HTANWRCVTPDF
+541 HTAKWRSVTPDF
-553 FAALGVRFL
+553 FMALGVRFL
-562 RGRTLSEQDPDGV
+562 RGQTLSEQDPDGV
-575 VIDEILAQKCFP
+575 VIDEILARECFP

-600 GFFGHNPHTIL
+600 SASGHNLHTIL

-620 ETLAPVQGMVYAMET
+620 DVLAPVQGMVYALATEPAG
-635 DLRDWPVF
+635 WPV
-643 LMRTDGDPMRL
+643 LLIRTDGDPMRL
-654 APAVRQQVAD
+654 APTVRRQVAD

-683 MLAPRRFVM
+683 MLAPRRFAM
-692 ILLSLF
+692 TLLSVF
-698 AGIALALA
+698 ASIALALA
-706 TVGVYGL
+706 TIGVYGL
-713 LQYSTTQQT
+713 LQYSATQQT
-722 HDIGIRIALGAR
+722 HDIGIRMALGAR
-734 KIDILWA
+734 QADILRA
-741 VVGQG
+741 VMSQG
-746 SKLTLIGVVL
+746 FQLTLVGVTIGLVGALLLTRVISSL
-756 GLAGAVALTRIL
+756 LYSVTRTDPVTFAGVSLALAGA
-768 SSFLYGVTATDPL
+768 
-781 TLACVSVVLAGIAL
+781 AL

>member
-1 MGTLWQDV
+1 MTTLWQDV
-9 RYGFRML
+9 RYGMRML
-16 GRNPAFTAVV
+16 ARSPGFTVIVV
-26 VAILAVAIG
+26 LILAVGIG
-35 ASTAVFSVVNA
+35 ANTAVFSVVNA
-46 VMLRPLPYKDSRDLV
+46 VLLRPLPYQNSRDIV

-93 AGLCG
+93 AGFCG
-98 RAFYVT
+98 RLFYVT
-104 GIEKPHQ
+104 GIERPHEIH
-111 VLAGEVT
+111 ACEVT
-118 ANFFPLLGTQ
+118 ANLFPLLGIQ

-143 SAHVVILSHAFWR
+143 NAHVVILSHAFWR
-156 DYLGASPD
+156 DYLGASPE
-164 ALGQTLSLTTYK
+164 AIGNTITLTTNK
-176 LGEKSVTTG
+176 LGETVVTTG
-185 MHRESYTIVGIMPPR
+185 QYRESYTIVGVMPPG
-200 FTFPYGKSVPLWTP
+200 FTFPFGRPAPLWTP
-214 LIITEGVTG
+214 MIITEGATG
-223 SYPAP
+223 AYPPP
-228 VFPLARLKK
+228 VFPLARLKR
-237 GVTPTQA
+237 GATPAQA

-252 EHLRQFDPKVDL
+252 DHLRQLDPKVDL
-264 EGAKFDVKRLLD
+264 EGARFDVKRLLD
-276 RLVEGHRKLPLL
+276 RHVAGHRKLPLL

-313 VRQREMA
+313 VRRREMA
-320 MRVALGASRGR
+320 MRVALGASRRR

-343 SGAAGV
+343 SVAAGV
-349 LGLLLTFGTVQGL
+349 LGLLLTFSTVKGL

-389 AVLTGLLFGMMPAWR
+389 AILTGLLFGMMPAWR

-457 ALTTVDLGFRPENVL
+457 ALASVDLGFRPENVL
-472 ALEIDL
+472 VLEIRL
-478 PLAKYTK
+478 PYAKYTS
-485 TAQQNA
+485 TAQRQA
-491 FCQSLL
+491 FFLPLL

-504 HVQSA
+504 QVQSA
-509 ALSDAWGVTGV
+509 ALFDGFGVTDA
-520 LGEGGYTARF
+520 LGEGGYAAPF
-530 SLSGET
+530 SLSGQT
-536 DTGLR
+536 DTGRR
-541 HTANWRCVTPDF
+541 HTAKWRSVTPDF

-562 RGRTLSEQDPDGV
+562 RGQTLSEQDPDGV
-575 VIDEILAQKCFP
+575 VIDEILAREYFSGV
-587 DTDPVGQRLITED
+587 DPVGQRLITED
-600 GFFGHNPHTIL
+600 GASGHKLHTIL
-611 GVVDTVKSF
+611 GVVDTVRSF
-620 ETLAPVQGMVYAMET
+620 DILAPVQGTVYAMATEFEN
-635 DLRDWPVF
+635 WPA
-643 LMRTDGDPMRL
+643 LLLRTDGDPMRL

-664 LEPDPVIQTLEPL
+664 LEPDPVIRTLEPL

-706 TVGVYGL
+706 TIGVYGL
-713 LQYSTTQQT
+713 LQYATTQQT
-722 HDIGIRIALGAR
+722 HDIGIRMALGAR
-734 KIDILWA
+734 KTDILRA

-746 SKLTLIGVVL
+746 LKLTLIGVSL
-756 GLAGAVALTRIL
+756 GLAGAFVLTRLI
-768 SSFLYGVTATDPL
+768 SSLLYGVTRTDPL
-781 TLACVSVVLAGIAL
+781 TFACVSLVLAGVAL

-806 RIDPMVALRYE
+806 RIDPMAALRCE